1 MKNYFR
7 AFKRTAA
14 LIGIPA
20 VITLLSSCVK
30 DNTNYV
36 APPAA
41 LVSVFQGSTAL
52 PALDVYFNSNQVNWA
67 PVNYGSGLAYVR
79 AYTGLRTFNFYTYGE
94 KGLQFSD
101 TATLKANSVYSIFL
115 SGTAAKTD
123 FILLKDTINQPAANM
138 ANVRFVDLS
147 PDAPAADLVL
157 SGTTSAS
164 NIGYKGYSSFVP
176 ISGDKVY
183 TIQVLQHGTSTVLA
197 TLSNVT
203 FNSNLVYTIMLT
215 GLASGS
221 AANNNLLTIN
231 YVTNAYF

>member
-1 MKNYFR
+1 MKNYFK
-7 AFKRTAA
+7 AFKRAAA

-20 VITLLSSCVK
+20 VITLFSSCIK

-41 LVSVFQGSTAL
+41 LVSVFQGSTSL
-52 PALDVYFNSNQVNWA
+52 PALDVYFNANQVNWS

-101 TATLKANSVYSIFL
+101 TATLKTNNVYSIFL
-115 SGTAAKTD
+115 SGTTTKTD
-123 FILLKDTINQPAANM
+123 FILLNDTINQPAANT

-147 PDAPAADLVL
+147 PDAPAVDLVL
-157 SGTTSAS
+157 NSSVSFS
-164 NIGYKGYSSFVP
+164 NINYKGYSTFVP
-176 ISGDKVY
+176 ISGDKIY

-197 TLSNVT
+197 TLNNVT
-203 FNSNLVYTIMLT
+203 LNSNLVYTIMLT
-215 GLASGS
+215 GLSSGS
-221 AANNNLLTIN
+221 AVNNNQLTIK